1 MTALSKCPE
10 CGFPLALE
18 WNKGRDLYVCDHCKS
33 TFDFQGEP
41 MGKKEEKPDA
51 VPFTIT
57 CRCGIVTQLT
67 NPETMTFNCPTCG
80 RAIAV
85 IESEQKP
92 GEFLVKIGKKT
103 DAKPEAKTA
112 TADDAIVS
120 APHKEPETGTAPMP
134 LGETGELPLDDKKGK
149 PVEPKTAFDAHDR
162 DLLARSINDRIETLT
177 ALAKK
182 NKDEG
187 YVKEAA
193 ALERD
198 AEILRSDCLPH
209 YLSTTLPLPFTAASE
224 ARAQLKKVVR
234 VRLTETARLIL
245 GIVDWLP
252 NKQQTA
258 ILAEASNTMTL
269 DLLGILLKVTNE
281 ARAQG
286 ALDRTIDPAAIVE
299 KAVRGAFE
307 SVPK

>member
-1 MTALSKCPE
+1 MTALSKCPA

-18 WNKGRDLYVCDHCKS
+18 WNKGRDLYVCDHCRS
-33 TFDFQGEP
+33 TFDFRGEP
-41 MGKKEEKPDA
+41 MGKKEKKPDA
-51 VPFTIT
+51 GPFTIK
-57 CRCGIVTQLT
+57 CRCGVETQLAK
-67 NPETMTFNCPTCG
+67 PEAMQFNCPACG
-80 RAIAV
+80 RSIRL

-92 GEFLVKIGKKT
+92 GEFVVTIERWLPKEKKV
-103 DAKPEAKTA
+103 A
-112 TADDAIVS
+112 TAEEAIVS
-120 APHKEPETGTAPMP
+120 RPHKEPETGTAPMP
-134 LGETGELPLDDKKGK
+134 LGETGELSLDDKKGK
-149 PVEPKTAFDAHDR
+149 PVEPKTNFDAHDR